1 MTLTDWEQPI
11 RALSHATF
19 RRRHLRIAIGT
30 LPRKWEGV
38 RFSAGADADTL
49 DDVEK
54 GTNLNLHTPLAANT
68 WTRREAEM
76 PISGSRI

>member
-1 MTLTDWEQPI
+1 MKDVAKMTLTDWEQPI

-54 GTNLNLHTPLAANT
+54 GTNRPRGVSFESHFG
-68 WTRREAEM
+68 RDD
-76 PISGSRI
+76 